1 MLHVVTE
8 GKYTIAITG
17 THGKTTTTAM
27 IGEMLLG
34 LGKDPSIIV
43 GSLLNPSTGS
53 GQEIK
58 TKSNLVVGKSDL
70 FVVEG
75 CEYRRSFLNIS
86 PKILV
91 ITNIEPDHLDYYK
104 DIGEI
109 EKAFCEMM
117 AKVPND
123 GAIILNKKE
132 LEKSTVLV
140 QCYTEAA
147 GRGVRVLD
155 YMEYLD
161 QVPHLKIPGL
171 HNKKNAACALAVAE
185 VLGLGPVSEHGAP
198 RDVLSAF
205 SGTWRRFDFKGTT
218 SNGVLVYDD
227 YAHHPTEIMA
237 TLAGARELFHDKKI
251 TVIFQPHLFS
261 RTKSLFKE
269 FSQSFNDADEII
281 LLPIYK
287 AREVDDGTVS
297 SKQLAEEMKK
307 NGKNVLYFDTKEE
320 VLAYLKEKTSPNDVI
335 MTVGAGDVYH
345 IGEKFLSSDGK
356 SEPRSRFF

>member
-43 GSLLNPSTGS
+43 GSLLKDKNRIENPDASVGA
-53 GQEIK
+53 G
-58 TKSNLVVGKSDL
+58 SNLVVGKSDL

-104 DIGEI
+104 DIDEI

-117 AKVPND
+117 VKVPND

-140 QCYTEAA
+140 QCYTEATK
-147 GRGVRVLD
+147 RDVRVVD
-155 YMEYLD
+155 YMEYVEK
-161 QVPHLKIPGL
+161 VPKLKIPGL
-171 HNKKNAACALAVAE
+171 HNRKNAACALAVAE
-185 VLGLGPVSEHGAP
+185 ILHI
-198 RDVLSAF
+198 DSASAQEKLTDF

-237 TLAGARELFHDKKI
+237 TLSGARELFKDKKLV
-251 TVIFQPHLFS
+251 VIFQPHLFS

-269 FSQSFNDADEII
+269 FSESFADADEII

-297 SKQLAEEMKK
+297 SKQLMEEMKK
-307 NGKNVLYFDTKEE
+307 KWQKRALF
-320 VLAYLKEKTSPNDVI
+320 
-335 MTVGAGDVYH
+335 
-345 IGEKFLSSDGK
+345 
-356 SEPRSRFF
+356 